1 MFDAHLRTTAE
12 KGLNPIGAAL
22 AKAGVSANFLTIIG
36 LTMAIASAIV
46 IGAGH
51 LRWGVLVMAAA
62 GIPDLLDGA
71 VAKTS
76 GTANK
81 RGAFFDSSIDRVS
94 DALILGGISWHLTK
108 THPGNPAVAI
118 IPFALLATSL
128 ITSYLRSKGEQL
140 GFDAKG
146 GIMERAER
154 LIMIGVGLV
163 FNKYL
168 VEILAV
174 MLALTTITVIQRF
187 FKVWNQAS
195 AQMCDTED
203 NQE

>member
-22 AKAGVSANFLTIIG
+22 AKAGVSANFLTIVG
-36 LTMAIASAIV
+36 LTMAVVSAIV

-71 VAKTS
+71 VAKTT
-76 GTANK
+76 GTASK

-94 DALILGGISWHLTK
+94 DSLILGGISWYLAAQ
-108 THPGNPAVAI
+108 HPGNSAI
-118 IPFALLATSL
+118 VILPYALLATSL

-154 LIMIGVGLV
+154 LIVIGAALL

-168 VEILAV
+168 VAILAV
-174 MLALTTITVIQRF
+174 MLVLTTITVIQRF
-187 FKVWNQAS
+187 FKVWNQA
-195 AQMCDTED
+195 TK
-203 NQE
+203 QERLEQNN